1 MRGSPDAGAPA
12 SSSSGT
18 WCARAIGS
26 RSSSVGRR
34 CPDSSR
40 DRVLT
45 EILVLSAICSRVP
58 PRCLRRARSRG
69 PTAART
75 VRRSSVMLPVCHSG
89 NFRCQK
95 LASGGILGAM
105 ADKNGRDSE
114 QAAPGIGR
122 TADVIVVGGGLAG
135 LAGAL
140 TLVRARRSV
149 LVVDADH
156 PRNAPAAHAHG
167 YLTRDGASPLE
178 LLAAGRAEVAGYG
191 GQLMTGT
198 VTSLAR
204 LPAAASRLRWP
215 TAPAAR
221 HAGCWWPPAWS
232 TNTPAFPA
240 CAAAGAATSCTARSA
255 SAGNCATSR
264 SQSWP
269 PARRPP
275 RKR

>member
-1 MRGSPDAGAPA
+1 MRGSPDVGAPT

-18 WCARAIGS
+18 WCARAIGR

-45 EILVLSAICSRVP
+45 EILVLSASCSRVT

-75 VRRSSVMLPVCHSG
+75 VRRSSVMSPVCHG
-89 NFRCQK
+89 GKFLCQK
-95 LASGGILGAM
+95 LARGGILRAM
-105 ADKNGRDSE
+105 ADMSRQASEKAALRTGR
-114 QAAPGIGR
+114 A
-122 TADVIVVGGGLAG
+122 ADVIVVGGGLAG

-140 TLVRARRSV
+140 TLVRARRAV
-149 LVVDADH
+149 LVVDAGH

-167 YLTRDGASPLE
+167 YLTRDGASPLD

-191 GQLMTGT
+191 GQIMTGT

-204 LPAAASRLRWP
+204 RPSGGFQITLADGTTHR
-215 TAPAAR
+215 
-221 HAGCWWPPAWS
+221 
-232 TNTPAFPA
+232 
-240 CAAAGAATSCTARSA
+240 
-255 SAGNCATSR
+255 
-264 SQSWP
+264 
-269 PARRPP
+269 ARRMLVATGLVDEYPDI
-275 RKR
+275 